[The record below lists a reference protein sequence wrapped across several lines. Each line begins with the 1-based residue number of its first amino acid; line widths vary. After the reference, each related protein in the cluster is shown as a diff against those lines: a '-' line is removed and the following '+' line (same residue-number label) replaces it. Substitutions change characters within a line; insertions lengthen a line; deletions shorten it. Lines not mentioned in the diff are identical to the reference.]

1 MELHTPQSLYPNRR
15 FTQLNKNV
23 STCVKRTNSN
33 CSVTAPLDFAREI
46 ECSPITKTLS
56 ARCSQNLTA
65 HHIAIP
71 STTLTSANNCAYLHF
86 FAKSFSILFV
96 RYPYGFVDSRHYSQ
110 QTRNSNMAAQAERRY
125 YEEESFHC
133 NTIEDR
139 VLSHYRRQ

>member
-1 MELHTPQSLYPNRR
+1 MRLKS
-15 FTQLNKNV
+15 QLL
-23 STCVKRTNSN
+23 
-33 CSVTAPLDFAREI
+33 TAPAGNDTQSCRVSCDLQAQQLI
-46 ECSPITKTLS
+46 
-56 ARCSQNLTA
+56 
-65 HHIAIP
+65 H
-71 STTLTSANNCAYLHF
+71 STFGIVLHF

-133 NTIEDR
+133 NTIEDS

>member
-1 MELHTPQSLYPNRR
+1 MCQADEQQTLRQTLH
-15 FTQLNKNV
+15 
-23 STCVKRTNSN
+23 VK
-33 CSVTAPLDFAREI
+33 
-46 ECSPITKTLS
+46 KTLS
-56 ARCSQNLTA
+56 ARCSQKA
-65 HHIAIP
+65 HHFAIP
-71 STTLTSANNCAYLHF
+71 STSSTSAHNCAYLHF

-133 NTIEDR
+133 NTIEDS